1 MLQDVSTIY
10 LEIIP
15 LIPTIKGRLERGYER
30 IQSIKQVEKSYIHSA
45 IFGRLPMTYHND
57 L

>member
-15 LIPTIKGRLERGYER
+15 LIERDYER
-30 IQSIKQVEKSYIHSA
+30 ISCLKQVKKSYIHSA
-45 IFGRLPMTYHND
+45 IFGRLPMTYDND

>member
-15 LIPTIKGRLERGYER
+15 LIPFVMAMKELE
-30 IQSIKQVEKSYIHSA
+30 QVEKSHIHSA